1 MDSEKLVTTVII
13 VAALYTLQNE
23 RLWQQN
29 SVLKGHLRY
38 LEVLG
43 HEITAYILN
52 HCGMKKPV
60 FDLLLTKLTSLM
72 GVLSDRNSIRAGEK
86 LMTFWS
92 VLRRRTYG
100 TLATVWQHGYRQE
113 SQCVHEVIESLLRY
127 QGDIWANCDPYSL
140 IMYVTI
146 CDTIHI
152 SIDASVTSIIWWHLQ
167 SDGWQR

>member
-1 MDSEKLVTTVII
+1 MYVV
-13 VAALYTLQNE
+13 Y
-23 RLWQQN
+23 
-29 SVLKGHLRY
+29 SVGY
-38 LEVLG
+38 
-43 HEITAYILN
+43 N
-52 HCGMKKPV
+52 
-60 FDLLLTKLTSLM
+60 
-72 GVLSDRNSIRAGEK
+72 
-86 LMTFWS
+86 TFWS

-152 SIDASVTSIIWWHLQ
+152 LIDVSVTSII
-167 SDGWQR
+167 